1 VNRKIFV
8 AVTVGIVLLGAAVVL
23 LRKPTST
30 ERPVKAGTRQVNPY
44 TWVVSRADKEAYLS
58 DLVRVTK
65 DITLKPTPGKEEN
78 SVAELTIAALAE
90 GSPMYAAGFRKDDR
104 ILKVNGTPVVTL
116 GRAINL
122 VHEIKSSDRITVQVQ
137 RGGKLIDYRVDVE

>member
-1 VNRKIFV
+1 MNRKVFV
-8 AVTVGIVLLGAAVVL
+8 AVTVAIVLVGAAAIL
-23 LRKPTST
+23 IRKPTPS
-30 ERPVKAGTRQVNPY
+30 EPAKRGTRQVDPQ
-44 TWVVSRADKEAYLS
+44 TWVVSRADKEAYFS

-78 SVAELTIAALAE
+78 SVTELTIAALAE

-104 ILKVNGTPVVTL
+104 IMKVNGTPVVTL

-122 VHEIKSSDRITVQVQ
+122 VHEIKSSDRLTVQVQ
-137 RGGKLIDYRVDVE
+137 RGDKLIDYRVDVE